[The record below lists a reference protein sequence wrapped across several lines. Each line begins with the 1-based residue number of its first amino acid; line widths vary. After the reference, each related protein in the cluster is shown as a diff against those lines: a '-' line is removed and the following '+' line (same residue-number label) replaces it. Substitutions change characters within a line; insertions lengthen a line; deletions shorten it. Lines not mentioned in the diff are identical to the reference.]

1 MKLVQHNNQ
10 DRAVTLVEILAVV
23 SIIILLIGL
32 IIGIRKGAVKKADE
46 SRLKVELAAIELAL
60 EKYKAK
66 HGNYPPSSMWGSL
79 VYPSVKWDAAGNRP
93 KNNLYGDL
101 VSDVDGGS
109 PFLRDVDQKL
119 VIKHINPG
127 STDVFTLCASVR
139 DQRSDDDEAMAP
151 WNYNCYDPKYNKGSY
166 DLWVEYGEP
175 GDDGVNGTEDD
186 IVRIIKNW

>member
-1 MKLVQHNNQ
+1 MKLAQQNNQ

-23 SIIILLIGL
+23 SIIILLIIL
-32 IIGIRKGAVKKADE
+32 IIGIRKGAIKKADE

-60 EKYKAK
+60 EKYKEK

-79 VYPSVKWDAAGNRP
+79 KYPSLKWDAVGNWP
-93 KNNLYGDL
+93 TNNLYGDL
-101 VSDVDGGS
+101 VSNVDGGS
-109 PFLRDVDQKL
+109 PFLRDVDKKL
-119 VIKHINPG
+119 VIEHGKTNPP
-127 STDVFTLCASVR
+127 VFLTLCASVR
-139 DQRSDDDEAMAP
+139 DQRSEDDEAMAP
-151 WNYNCYDPKYNKGSY
+151 WYYNCYDPKYNKGSY